1 MKTFQILAISG
12 SLRSRSSNL
21 SLLKAAQQLAPENFQ
36 ISFYGGLSQLPHF
49 NPDCDTETPPVAV
62 ADLRAWLRASDGV
75 IICTPEYAHGLPGT
89 LKNALDWTVS
99 SGEWMEKPVLIL
111 NASPVSHFA
120 HDSLVE
126 ILTTIMARTISHRIG
141 LSGNKMDELAM
152 LDNTEITS
160 KLIESLGELETALV
174 VPELVEI

>member
-1 MKTFQILAISG
+1 MKPCQILAISG

-21 SLLKAAQQLAPENFQ
+21 SLLKAAKQLAPENFQ
-36 ISFYGGLSQLPHF
+36 ITFYDGMGQLPHF
-49 NPDCDTETPPVAV
+49 NPDQDTETPPVAV
-62 ADLRAWLRASDGV
+62 ADFRAWLRASDAV

-111 NASPVSHFA
+111 NASPISHFA

-126 ILTTIMARTISHRIG
+126 ILTTIMAKTISHRIG
-141 LSGNKMDELAM
+141 LSGNKMDEQGM
-152 LDNTEITS
+152 LENSEIVR
-160 KLIESLGELETALV
+160 KLSEALDELETALHV
-174 VPELVEI
+174 AELVEL